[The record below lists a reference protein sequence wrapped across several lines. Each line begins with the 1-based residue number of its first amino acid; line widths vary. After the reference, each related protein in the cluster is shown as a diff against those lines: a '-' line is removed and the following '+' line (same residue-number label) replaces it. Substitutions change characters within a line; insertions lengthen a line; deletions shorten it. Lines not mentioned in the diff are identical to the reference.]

1 MHSTSI
7 LRSVLISLFLLGTSS
22 FAQALTWDFTGFHD
36 GEGTIGNSRTFIA
49 EGITVTATAWS
60 YTSNGFE
67 QARLGQW
74 GIGLGVCSV
83 EEACG
88 DPLHQ
93 VDNAGQNEYVL
104 FQFSEAVIP
113 VTVEIAPYGTYDRD
127 VSYWTGTGVLPAN
140 LLDGETYGSLS
151 SLGFF
156 PRIDSDGTV
165 ASYLSRDVSISSPAA
180 TALLFGPKYLGGE
193 DDYFKIRSI
202 SAVPEPT
209 SLFLLTLGL
218 FGLIGI
224 HTRRP
229 LIG

>member
-1 MHSTSI
+1 MDKI
-7 LRSVLISLFLLGTSS
+7 GVFRSVIVSAFLLGTST
-22 FAQALTWDFTGFHD
+22 FAHALTWDFTGFHD
-36 GEGTIGNSRTFIA
+36 GEGTIGNSRTFTA

-60 YTSNGFE
+60 YTANGFE

-83 EEACG
+83 AEACG

-113 VTVEIAPYGTYDRD
+113 VSVEIAPYGTYDRD
-127 VSYWTGTGVLPAN
+127 ASYWTGTGVLPAN
-140 LLDGETYGSLS
+140 LLSGESYGSLS

-165 ASYLSRDVSISSPAA
+165 ASYLSRDVPISSPAV

-202 SAVPEPT
+202 TAVPEPT
-209 SLFLLTLGL
+209 SLVLLSLGL
-218 FGLIGI
+218 LGLVWVG
-224 HTRRP
+224 TKKP
-229 LIG
+229 LIS